1 MTEENSSKPSGVAAD
16 ESDNGNEQPFIF
28 GPQEALGHMD
38 ADAIVKRAELM
49 FAEMDHDRPI
59 LDHYAE
65 YARGNQSDPYIPN
78 YADPTTR
85 ELAKRS
91 TLNLMTLAIN
101 LPAQISYID
110 GYSRKNDLHP
120 AEWQV
125 WKDSNMDAKQTRV
138 FVASLTYGQG
148 FTMLSNMGTDK
159 RRIDLLSSRDT
170 IAFFEDA
177 INDSVPAYA
186 LTIKSRPGK
195 NKKPGLAVYADAEKV
210 VYLDYDGKSFKIAP
224 DGIRPH
230 DLGMTPVVRWPAI
243 LDDRGYAKGVV
254 EDLIP
259 AQDRVNQTVYDGL
272 LNQSFG
278 AYGVRWAAGLVG
290 EPVFLPD
297 GSPKLDANGKQVY
310 GPIPVSQSRMLTT
323 DDPSAKFGTMNGT
336 EQKGFIDALDSA
348 IRSFAVTGQ
357 LPPHSLLGSMSNL
370 SAETLQAL
378 MAQTERFTQMLKSS
392 WGDAALTQMKMVALD
407 MGITESETLR
417 DCEVR
422 WRDMRVNTITAT
434 VDALGKASQM
444 LGIPGRGLWSWMPG
458 ATDSEISKWER
469 LLDEERLDAVVGDPT
484 SARAALNREAT
495 KADPAQQEA
504 ATPANDASE
513 TPSVPTPRDVLKSK
527 LSSATTAGAAG

>member
-1 MTEENSSKPSGVAAD
+1 MTQVTFGGDHPTPTVD
-16 ESDNGNEQPFIF
+16 DTDNGNEQPFVF
-28 GPQEALGHMD
+28 GPQESIGDMD
-38 ADAIVKRAELM
+38 TAAVLERTKEM
-49 FAEMDHDRPI
+49 FREMDLDREK
-59 LDHYAE
+59 LDYYAE
-65 YARGNQSDPYIPN
+65 YARGNQSDPYLPN
-78 YADPTTR
+78 YADPTTH

-148 FTMLSNMGTDK
+148 YTMLSNIGTDE

-170 IAFFEDA
+170 ICFFEDA
-177 INDSVPAYA
+177 INDSIPAYA

-195 NKKPGLAVYADAEKV
+195 GGRPGLAIYADAKNL
-210 VYLDYDGKSFKIAP
+210 VYMDYDGKEFKVRP
-224 DGIRPH
+224 DGLQPH
-230 DLGMTPVVRWPAI
+230 NLGVTPVVRWPAI

-254 EDLIP
+254 EDLVP
-259 AQDRVNQTVYDGL
+259 AQDRVNQTVFDGL

-278 AYGVRWAAGLVG
+278 SYGVRWAAGLVG
-290 EPVFLPD
+290 QPKIKDDGTPVVDAD
-297 GSPKLDANGKQVY
+297 GNQVY
-310 GPIPVSQSRMLTT
+310 EPIPVSQARMLTT
-323 DDPSAKFGTMNGT
+323 DDPNAKFGTMEGT

-378 MAQTERFTQMLKSS
+378 MAQTERFTQMLKNS
-392 WGDAALTQMKMVALD
+392 WADAALTQLRMVAKD
-407 MGITESETLR
+407 MGIEEDEDLHN
-417 DCEVR
+417 CEVR

-458 ATDSEISKWER
+458 ATDSEITKWEQLR
-469 LLDEERLDAVVGDPT
+469 DEEYMNEVAGDPT
-484 SARAALNREAT
+484 SARAALNREASN
-495 KADPAQQEA
+495 
-504 ATPANDASE
+504 ATAANDSPATTGDANE
-513 TPSVPTPRDVLKSK
+513 APPVPTPRDVLRSMKPK
-527 LSSATTAGAAG
+527 GGAAE